1 MKNDTLDASDRPE
14 RRKRL
19 ILEILKDKTLKKLYY
34 YSELFGVSEATISAD
49 LEAAEEWFEPFNL
62 KIIRKP
68 GYGISIEG
76 REKDFRLALRAFI
89 DENIDTHFIRDIYE
103 EKDQALFE
111 LVGSKND
118 KNIYKILNND
128 LSA

>member
-1 MKNDTLDASDRPE
+1 M
-14 RRKRL
+14 
-19 ILEILKDKTLKKLYY
+19 KDKTLKKLYY

-76 REKDFRLALRAFI
+76 REKDFRLALG
-89 DENIDTHFIRDIYE
+89 
-103 EKDQALFE
+103 L
-111 LVGSKND
+111 
-118 KNIYKILNND
+118 
-128 LSA
+128 LSMRI